1 MIALDDWTQVYKEDL
16 FKLNEQRVLPYEE
29 KDNVWVRVTIEMDL
43 DAMEVSRHR
52 YTAFDL
58 LADVGGLSGMF
69 ATIFA
74 IFMAIWN
81 YTALDS
87 LLMSHLYKVK
97 KNDDEAGDEL
107 SLSDRA
113 HLLPCT
119 RLCMN
124 KSKLRHK

>member
-58 LADVGGLSGMF
+58 LADVGGLSGILVMLG
-69 ATIFA
+69 AWLI
-74 IFMAIWN
+74 
-81 YTALDS
+81 
-87 LLMSHLYKVK
+87 
-97 KNDDEAGDEL
+97 
-107 SLSDRA
+107 
-113 HLLPCT
+113 
-119 RLCMN
+119 
-124 KSKLRHK
+124 